1 MTTRKVAPR
10 GKTLPPESREPAIR
24 RVICLG
30 GIAQIGSTA
39 AARVPVSICQNTSTS
54 HGAGKIRHKKAT
66 GGIHSSV
73 FRQRLYVVTAVG
85 VVKYAVH
92 GAYEGKTSALTFI
105 SNTLNPCN
113 LHPGSIPALLP
124 RQTAY
129 HKIRPDV
136 SPASRRDC
144 SPALEKKIFKK
155 NARRPYKKMEI

>member
-1 MTTRKVAPR
+1 MEHTK
-10 GKTLPPESREPAIR
+10 GKHLPKHM
-24 RVICLG
+24 V
-30 GIAQIGSTA
+30 
-39 AARVPVSICQNTSTS
+39 
-54 HGAGKIRHKKAT
+54 
-66 GGIHSSV
+66 
-73 FRQRLYVVTAVG
+73 
-85 VVKYAVH
+85 
-92 GAYEGKTSALTFI
+92 LTFI

-144 SPALEKKIFKK
+144 WPVLEKKIFKK